1 MCQYDQKFL
10 REDSRD
16 DLMVSGKGIF
26 LRNKDHTDRMI
37 KSNKKSISP
46 SDRTDACAF
55 SATAK
60 ST

>member
-37 KSNKKSISP
+37 KSNKKKHQSVRP
-46 SDRTDACAF
+46 D
-55 SATAK
+55 
-60 ST
+60 